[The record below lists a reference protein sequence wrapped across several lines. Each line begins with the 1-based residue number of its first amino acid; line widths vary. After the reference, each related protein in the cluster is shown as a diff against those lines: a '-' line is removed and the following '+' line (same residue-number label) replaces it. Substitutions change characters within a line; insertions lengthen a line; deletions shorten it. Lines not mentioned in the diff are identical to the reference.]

1 MVMLFIFILLLLLF
15 ILLQKFEPRTIF
27 LGLLLILLVV
37 ATPISLS
44 LLGFD
49 GLAIILGLII
59 SGLFVTPSVIVA
71 VAFFLKHIQAYLHLW
86 KWLLVITSIGLIMF
100 LSIDILSLLTIP
112 FIRWLIGYLICGVI
126 YMMCLLNAYLLS
138 SWLYLQTSPKQ
149 EPDYLVVLGA
159 GLLQDKVTPLLAKR
173 IDKAIEIHQS
183 APHSIIIMS
192 GGQGPDEIIP
202 EGKAMANY
210 AIRAGISKKKLLIED
225 QSINTEE
232 NILYSTRLMH
242 SQSASFAVVSTNY
255 HIFRASIIARK
266 LGLKSIGFG
275 AKSGKDWIFNANALL
290 REFFAYL
297 YLNINWTILT
307 SIGFTILYAY
317 SYHVLLIK

>member
-27 LGLLLILLVV
+27 LGLTLILLVI
-37 ATPISLS
+37 AIPISLS
-44 LLGFD
+44 FLGFVVP
-49 GLAIILGLII
+49 AIILGILI
-59 SGLFVTPSVIVA
+59 SGLFVTPTIIVG

-86 KWLLVITSIGLIMF
+86 KWLLVIISIGLMII

-112 FIRWLIGYLICGVI
+112 FIKWFTGYLICGVI

-138 SWLYLQTSPKQ
+138 SWLYLQPSPKQ

-183 APHSIIIMS
+183 VPHSIIIMS

-210 AIRAGISKKKLLIED
+210 AIRASIPKEKLLIED
-225 QSINTEE
+225 QSVNTEE
-232 NILYSTRLMH
+232 NILFSTRLMH

-255 HIFRASIIARK
+255 HIFRAAIIARK

-307 SIGFTILYAY
+307 SIGFTILYTY
-317 SYHVLLIK
+317 SYYVLLIK